1 MEQKNSRKCGS
12 FFVSRIWI
20 SRMIKRNFYFPA
32 AIEDELER
40 QALALRELQERLDTS
55 GRPRGS
61 AGQKSILAQGVD
73 GPMAVSSGSESAAP
87 LASQLAHTAV
97 FNVADYGALAN
108 WDGVRGTDDSAA
120 IRRTAAALQA
130 AGGGTMRFPNG
141 TYRVFSDGVN
151 AALGAFANC
160 SGINFDWG
168 GATIVVD
175 RGFVHDEQVDLFTF
189 AACDTID
196 FGNPTVSCTDSQ
208 PRFQRTARGAR
219 FVSFTRGCKAIRA
232 GITKATDL
240 RTVWDFHRLPS
251 EPESYASQ
259 GIDLGFT
266 YATKCGYVLL
276 ASLSGNELKATV
288 VSDRCGRSYFCTG
301 FVDHQVHVVSRNHEA
316 SADCLI
322 ATDSGFGADG
332 LKLLYE
338 DTESIT
344 ADASID
350 GVRVE
355 FQEGDVYV
363 GTHRNLDVEI
373 RIRTSATAYQGYGF
387 AVTKV
392 RRDDKPD
399 PVDRGHTLTGL
410 RVHGSIVG
418 GNASQRTL
426 NICGT
431 GKWGPRENLRNI
443 TIEDLTLGPM
453 VGQPTI
459 NLASLKDIATI
470 RRVRCSAQMNIMG
483 NATGRIVC
491 ESVDCD
497 GSLTESKG
505 DSSRVDYRSCRFG
518 SIANQSIINK
528 RFFDCPTAPP
538 GAVQY
543 VPVAAISPPPITAD
557 QHDYNPSGLADAST
571 LLLSARSPCSI
582 TGLTASTC
590 HGKPVVAYNDGE
602 FDITLVQNSESSA
615 IPNRFLLKG
624 GHDLVL
630 APGAGVLLA
639 HCPTGWLDVGG
650 DTDIFFGR

>member
-1 MEQKNSRKCGS
+1 
-12 FFVSRIWI
+12 
-20 SRMIKRNFYFPA
+20 MIKRSFYFPA
-32 AIEDELER
+32 AIEDEFDR
-40 QALALRELQERLDTS
+40 QARALMELQERLNRS
-55 GRPRGS
+55 E
-61 AGQKSILAQGVD
+61 GQKPILPRVLD
-73 GPMAVSSGSESAAP
+73 SPMQVSSGGEPAAP
-87 LASQLAHTAV
+87 LTSQLAHTAV

-108 WDGVRGTDDSAA
+108 WDGARGTDDSAA

-130 AGGGTMRFPNG
+130 AGGGTMRFPSG

-168 GATIVVD
+168 GATLVVD
-175 RGFVHDEQVDLFTF
+175 RGFVEDEQVDLFTF
-189 AACDTID
+189 ATCDTID
-196 FGNPTVSCTDSQ
+196 FGNATVSCTHSQ
-208 PRFQRTARGAR
+208 ARFQRTARGAR
-219 FVSFTRGCKAIRA
+219 FASFTRGCKAIRA

-276 ASLSGNELKATV
+276 GSLSGNELKATV

-301 FVDHQVHVVSRNHEA
+301 FFNHQVHVVSRNHEA

-338 DTESIT
+338 DAESTT

-350 GVRVE
+350 AVRVE

-392 RRDDKPD
+392 KRDDKPD
-399 PVDRGHTLTGL
+399 AVDRGHTLAGL
-410 RVHGSIVG
+410 RVHGSIAG
-418 GNASQRTL
+418 GSASQRTL

-431 GKWGPRENLRNI
+431 GKWGSRENLRDI
-443 TIEDLTLGPM
+443 TIEDLTLAPI

-470 RRVRCSAQMNIMG
+470 RRVRCSAQMNIVG

-491 ESVDCD
+491 ENVDCD

-557 QHDYNPSGLADAST
+557 QHDYNPLGLADAST
-571 LLLSARSPCSI
+571 LLLSANSPSSI
-582 TGLTASTC
+582 TGLTGSTC
-590 HGKPVVAYNDGE
+590 HGKPLVAYNEGE
-602 FDITLVQNSESSA
+602 LDITLVHNSEASV
-615 IPNRFLLKG
+615 IPNRFLLKR

-630 APGAGVLLA
+630 APGSGVLLVY
-639 HCPTGWLDVGG
+639 CPTGWLDVGG
-650 DTDIFFGR
+650 DSDIFFGR